1 MVKYLKNLM
10 SIFLGIILALSFVIS
25 LNYLS
30 YYFSP
35 QTLTSEVYK
44 FDNRTKMPEILAHKY
59 SPAPKSPLNTTRAPS
74 FNGVMDITKREQLNL
89 ANIMHTSPYLLI
101 IHLMPFFIA
110 FIIGLSVYIL
120 IKKYKNKL

>member
-1 MVKYLKNLM
+1 MVKYFKNLM
-10 SIFLGIILALSFVIS
+10 SVFLGIILALSFVIS

-59 SPAPKSPLNTTRAPS
+59 SPALKSPLNITKTPS
-74 FNGVMDITKREQLNL
+74 FNEAIDTTKREQLNL
-89 ANIMHTSPYLLI
+89 ANIQANPSLLI
-101 IHLMPFFIA
+101 FNLIPFLIA
-110 FIIGLSVYIL
+110 FIIGLSSYFI
-120 IKKYKNKL
+120 IKKFKI